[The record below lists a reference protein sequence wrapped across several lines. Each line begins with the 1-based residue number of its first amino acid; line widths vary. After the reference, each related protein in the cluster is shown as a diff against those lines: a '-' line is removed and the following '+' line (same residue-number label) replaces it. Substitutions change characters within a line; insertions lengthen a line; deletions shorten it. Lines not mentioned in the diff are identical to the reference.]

1 MDLVPLV
8 LFDTEPDIGIDVRPV
23 ECASLSSARGGVL
36 LFVLTGADPLGFLP
50 FLGGVSVPGEAP
62 FSAMKSLQ
70 EPPPEKSALCFRGSD
85 ASEEVMPISEQI
97 SWSDFELFG
106 PLDPALARSTFNWR

>member
-8 LFDTEPDIGIDVRPV
+8 VVDVRPV
-23 ECASLSSARGGVL
+23 EHDSLSSARGGVL

-50 FLGGVSVPGEAP
+50 FLAGISVSGEAP

-70 EPPPEKSALCFRGSD
+70 EPPPKTSALCFRGGD
-85 ASEEVMPISEQI
+85 ASEGVISEPI